1 MQWQCTK
8 VAVYYPGKA
17 GDTEPEKLVSMLEK
31 KEIFSPQ
38 NEKLKVSHYQLNNIH
53 EQKCR

>member
-1 MQWQCTK
+1 MQRQCSK

-17 GDTEPEKLVSMLEK
+17 GDTELEKLVFMQG
-31 KEIFSPQ
+31 KETFSPQ